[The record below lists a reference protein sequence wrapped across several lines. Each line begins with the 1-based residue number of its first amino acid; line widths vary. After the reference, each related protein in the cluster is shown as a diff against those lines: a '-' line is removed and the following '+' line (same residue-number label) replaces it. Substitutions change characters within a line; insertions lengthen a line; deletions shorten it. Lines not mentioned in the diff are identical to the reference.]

1 MTTPGAIRTKAWP
14 IDIRP
19 RTIKDRPLN
28 RKDKVT
34 TGKIPHSRIQIPRD
48 HIHTYITSIT
58 GAQKSR
64 YVCLEGFSYEISEPT
79 KAVRGQKC
87 YGLWET
93 FWIVMLQDP
102 SYPALSAPEMFEHY
116 VGWSSTVLIHM
127 RWMIIHRFHSYALDD
142 HPKYLWKY
150 LLLFIYLC
158 DYWGR
163 ADIMLGFLWF
173 LILILDVYPVP
184 ISLIDRELLLFSSC
198 RSYEIAIKEGK
209 RKFPSLEEL
218 L

>member
-1 MTTPGAIRTKAWP
+1 MGNILNSHAA
-14 IDIRP
+14 RP
-19 RTIKDRPLN
+19 QLPSTLRARDVWALRWMIIHRSHSYALDDHPPLSF
-28 RKDKVT
+28 
-34 TGKIPHSRIQIPRD
+34 I
-48 HIHTYITSIT
+48 
-58 GAQKSR
+58 
-64 YVCLEGFSYEISEPT
+64 C
-79 KAVRGQKC
+79 
-87 YGLWET
+87 
-93 FWIVMLQDP
+93 
-102 SYPALSAPEMFEHY
+102 
-116 VGWSSTVLIHM
+116 VGWSSKVSLEISGNLWKSLEYSFIFIHM

-198 RSYEIAIKEGK
+198 RSYEIAIKERK
-209 RKFPSLEEL
+209 LKFPSLEEL

>member
-34 TGKIPHSRIQIPRD
+34 TGKIPHSRIQRPRD

-79 KAVRGQKC
+79 KGREKVWVMGNILNSHAARPQLPSTLRVRDV
-87 YGLWET
+87 W
-93 FWIVMLQDP
+93 
-102 SYPALSAPEMFEHY
+102 AL
-116 VGWSSTVLIHM
+116 
-127 RWMIIHRFHSYALDD
+127 RWMIIHRSHSYALDD
-142 HPKYLWKY
+142 HPPLSFICVGWSSKVSLDISGYLWKSLEISGNLWKY
-150 LLLFIYLC
+150 LLLFIYEKHFC
-158 DYWGR
+158 T
-163 ADIMLGFLWF
+163 
-173 LILILDVYPVP
+173 
-184 ISLIDRELLLFSSC
+184 S
-198 RSYEIAIKEGK
+198 
-209 RKFPSLEEL
+209 
-218 L
+218 